1 VSVLQRLRSP
11 GSRAVR
17 DAGPADRSIILALI
31 GGGVIDSMLAASRSP
46 VPSWFYFVPPAL
58 LTLMVS
64 LTDRRAWLIRS
75 ALANIALTQRARL
88 TARGMPTTPAEAN
101 AWIANPPSS
110 ATDFDRA
117 AILFTLQRFDE
128 ARVALDAVD
137 AADPGVRLAVMRLGQ
152 ALASATNPSI
162 RIDVDAI
169 EAAARELPP
178 EERRYQVLA
187 ATWTRAFLD
196 IKARRPWAPAF
207 LSVVRRYR
215 PYPVPIRYKVL
226 IALQQLAA
234 PIACVIAG
242 ILVVVVAA
250 VWT

>member
-1 VSVLQRLRSP
+1 M
-11 GSRAVR
+11 
-17 DAGPADRSIILALI
+17 
-31 GGGVIDSMLAASRSP
+31 IDSMLALSRSP

-64 LTDRRAWLIRS
+64 IMDRRAWLIRS
-75 ALANIALTQRARL
+75 ALANIALAQRARL
-88 TARGMPTTPAEAN
+88 AARGLPTTPAQAN
-101 AWIANPPSS
+101 AWLAAPPASVS
-110 ATDFDRA
+110 DFDRA
-117 AILFTLQRFDE
+117 AVLFNLRHFDE

-137 AADPGVRLAVMRLGQ
+137 SADPGVRLGVMRLRQ
-152 ALASATNPSI
+152 ALASATDPSI
-162 RIDVDAI
+162 RMDIDTI

-196 IKARRPWAPAF
+196 IQARRPWTPAF
-207 LSVVRRYR
+207 LAVVRRYG
-215 PYPVPIRYKVL
+215 PYPVPRRYEL
-226 IALQQLAA
+226 LMAMQQLAA

-242 ILVVVVAA
+242 LIVLLVAA